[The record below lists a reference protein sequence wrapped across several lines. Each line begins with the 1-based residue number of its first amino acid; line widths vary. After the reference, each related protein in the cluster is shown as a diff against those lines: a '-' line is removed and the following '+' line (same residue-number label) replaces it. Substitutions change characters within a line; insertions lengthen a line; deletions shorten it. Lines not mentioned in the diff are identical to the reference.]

1 MVGNR
6 IYDRNEDGD
15 YDITSSTEL
24 IAHMSR
30 RKSDQF
36 TEKKIF
42 PHIREEHLKLKEL
55 IPEVKQRAVSRR
67 PEHPWE
73 KMTGMEIMKS
83 AGLYDED
90 PITGIKG
97 FNLAGVLLFG
107 NIEAIQRVMPGYVTD
122 CLLRVENIDRYDDRL
137 RVEENLIESFD
148 ILMGFIAKHTWD
160 RFFLID
166 NMNVSVRDHISKE
179 IVSNILAHREFSG
192 TSPARIIIEK
202 DRIIT
207 KNWNRPLHPGRI
219 DPDNFEPYPKNPIIA
234 RFFVNIGFADT
245 LGSGVRNLY
254 KYTKIYSGNEPELI
268 EGDIFQTIIPL
279 SRESGTSDVPINVPN
294 VPDVPNGEITKSIIE
309 LIAKNPRIT
318 YTELAEML
326 SVTRK
331 TIQRNLV
338 KLQETEK
345 VRRIGNNKTGH
356 WEIISPDTS
365 PATKEQ

>member
-42 PHIREEHLKLKEL
+42 PYIREEHLKLKEL
-55 IPEVKQRAVSRR
+55 IPEVRQRAVSKR

-73 KMTGMEIMKS
+73 KMTGMEIVKS

-90 PITGIKG
+90 PVTGIKG

-122 CLLRVENIDRYDDRL
+122 CLLRVENLDRYDDRL
-137 RVEENLIESFD
+137 RVEENLIESFG

-179 IVSNILAHREFSG
+179 IVSNVLAHREFSG

-254 KYTKIYSGNEPELI
+254 KYSKIYSGKEPELI

-279 SRESGTSDVPINVPN
+279 NRESKSAPANAPN
-294 VPDVPNGEITKSIIE
+294 APVNAPVNNTAGALLQCLADDPNLTFD
-309 LIAKNPRIT
+309 
-318 YTELAEML
+318 ELATSL
-326 SVTRK
+326 SVDRSTVR
-331 TIQRNLV
+331 RNMR
-338 KLQETEK
+338 KLQDAGFI
-345 VRRIGNNKTGH
+345 RRVGSDKIGH
-356 WEIISPDTS
+356 WEIIRTDTQ
-365 PATKEQ
+365 PPKEKP